1 MSDEILRDFTLVYNL
16 EDSKVTSESGYIT
29 FYNTDENISTLFVKL
44 QAMNSSGLLSFL
56 KVLEAT
62 NHSLTLT
69 VRKPLTNEKVDKVGV
84 LQSGEDDDIA
94 IFRFDLPSKFTNQ
107 AGECIGELLDS
118 FTENGINKK
127 ATSET
132 FQYRV
137 KASYMKDL
145 TEEPQG
151 SVEIPV
157 TIYDD
162 ETKKEESITI
172 TNSDIESNLTLEE
185 VDE

>member
-44 QAMNSSGLLSFL
+44 QAMNSNGLLSFL
-56 KVLEAT
+56 KVLEAA

-69 VRKPLTNEKVDKVGV
+69 VKKPTTNEKVDKVGV
-84 LQSGEDDDIA
+84 LQSGEDDDVA
-94 IFRFDLPSKFTNQ
+94 VFRFDLPSKFTNQ
-107 AGECIGELLDS
+107 AGECTGEMLDS
-118 FTENGINKK
+118 FTENGVNKK
-127 ATSET
+127 ATSDT

-145 TEEPQG
+145 AEEQPTQSTVTLNTTTETMIFSSINLNTTTETA
-151 SVEIPV
+151 
-157 TIYDD
+157 TI
-162 ETKKEESITI
+162 
-172 TNSDIESNLTLEE
+172 
-185 VDE
+185 

>member
-1 MSDEILRDFTLVYNL
+1 MNEILRDFTLDYNL
-16 EDSKVTSESGYIT
+16 EDSKVTSESGFIT

-44 QAMNSSGLLSFL
+44 QAMNSNGLLSFL
-56 KVLEAT
+56 KISEAT

-69 VRKPLTNEKVDKVGV
+69 VKKPQMNEKVDATGV
-84 LQSGEDDDIA
+84 LQSGANDDVA
-94 IFRFDLPSKFTNQ
+94 IFRFDLPSKFTNK
-107 AGECIGELLDS
+107 AGDCIGELLDT
-118 FTENGINKK
+118 FTENGIEKK
-127 ATSET
+127 ATSDT

-151 SVEIPV
+151 SVEIPI

-162 ETKKEESITI
+162 ETGKETEITVSSTGEI
-172 TNSDIESNLTLEE
+172 DEVTLEE
-185 VDE
+185 VQD